1 MSRRI
6 LPAWSRRVLPAWTAQ
21 IRAKSGKSQLPAL
34 SLLPTQPMV
43 GPKMLVTIAGLGT
56 LIVAADIVAVPTQGC
71 TRTVAAAPSITAAL
85 AGLDTAPL
93 AAAVAG
99 LDQALAVAVRDMF
112 ALRLENHPAATPQI
126 VAVLQSAA
134 SPVC

>member
-43 GPKMLVTIAGLGT
+43 GPKMLVTIAGVVT
-56 LIVAADIVAVPTQGC
+56 LIVVAANIVAVPTQGC

-99 LDQALAVAVRDMF
+99 LDRALAVAVRNMF
-112 ALRLENHPAATPQI
+112 ALRLENHPAAT